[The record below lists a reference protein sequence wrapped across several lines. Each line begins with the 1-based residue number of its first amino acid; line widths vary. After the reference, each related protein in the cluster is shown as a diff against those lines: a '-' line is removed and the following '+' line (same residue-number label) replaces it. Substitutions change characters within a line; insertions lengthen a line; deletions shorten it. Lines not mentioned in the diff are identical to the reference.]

1 VWGET
6 EEGESHLLR
15 RVRLEDAV
23 EVERPQPHVRRHGE
37 HAAWR
42 LVQREH
48 LRHNPTKRRQAEG
61 SQQKGQ
67 APQRSVTTRS
77 IAELMHHLIPI
88 NNRYGILRSY
98 VPLNKYRVEPIKGVK
113 GFNGRFE

>member
-1 VWGET
+1 MRLEDAVEVERNRGGGVWGET

-61 SQQKGQ
+61 SQHLGRRLSAQLLQGQ
-67 APQRSVTTRS
+67 
-77 IAELMHHLIPI
+77 
-88 NNRYGILRSY
+88 
-98 VPLNKYRVEPIKGVK
+98 
-113 GFNGRFE
+113 